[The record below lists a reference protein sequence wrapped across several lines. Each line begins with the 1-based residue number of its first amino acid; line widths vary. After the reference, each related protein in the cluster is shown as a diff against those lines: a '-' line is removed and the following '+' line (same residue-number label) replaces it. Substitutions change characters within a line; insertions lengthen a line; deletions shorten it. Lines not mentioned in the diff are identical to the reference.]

1 MIEIMTKWLPDQTKL
16 SRPVYLSLA
25 EQMSEA
31 IRNGLLPSGE
41 QLPTHRNLA
50 DALGLSVQTVSR
62 AYEEL
67 IRRGLISGEVGRGT
81 FVQAIHSEP
90 SPPYLP
96 ERLGE
101 LIDLSI
107 LKPVCESMHLE
118 KMRDAFLWLSQH
130 LSPSAA
136 LSFRPN
142 VVFPHHRKVAAQ
154 WLALCG
160 VEASPI
166 NISLTNGAT
175 SAMTTAIMSVVPPG
189 STLGIEK
196 ISHHTLLP
204 LSSYLGIHLESLA
217 MDREGLIPEALEA
230 ACRKGHMRAL
240 FLQPTV
246 INPRAGMMS
255 LARRRSLAEIA
266 QRHDLAIIE
275 NDILGPMVEHRLE
288 PIAALAPERTL
299 FITSFTKTTV
309 PGLRIGYISV
319 PDRYAAA
326 VANRHLVSSWM
337 ATPAMAEIATEWV
350 GNGTAL
356 ELVRWQRAALA
367 ERHAIAA
374 DVLSG
379 LDYMSHPQSLHVWL
393 PLTGDHAEDA
403 FVAQARL
410 RGVAIAPGRS
420 FHTGEGDWKPA
431 VRISVGSTSAEDFR
445 AGLNTVAAL
454 LIAKPEPLLLA
465 I

>member
-1 MIEIMTKWLPDQTKL
+1 MTKWTPDRTKL
-16 SRPVYLSLA
+16 TRPAYLSLA

-31 IRNGLLPSGE
+31 IRTGQLPYGE
-41 QLPTHRNLA
+41 QLPTHRSLA
-50 DALGLSVQTVSR
+50 DKLGLSVQTVSR

-81 FVQAIHSEP
+81 FVQSVHREP

-101 LIDLSI
+101 VIDLSI
-107 LKPVCESMHLE
+107 LKPVCETMHLE
-118 KMRDAFLWLSQH
+118 KMRQAFQWLSEN

-142 VVFPHHRKVAAQ
+142 VVFPHHRRVAAQ

-160 VEASPI
+160 VEASPT

-175 SAMTTAIMSVVPPG
+175 SAITTAIMSVVPPG
-189 STLGIEK
+189 AALGIEK

-217 MDREGLIPEALEA
+217 MDRDGLMPEALEM
-230 ACRKGHMRAL
+230 ACRKGSLRAL
-240 FLQPTV
+240 FLQPNV
-246 INPRAGMMS
+246 INPRASMMP
-255 LARRRSLAEIA
+255 LQRRQALVDIAE
-266 QRHDLAIIE
+266 RYDLAIIE
-275 NDILGPMVEHRLE
+275 NDILGPMVEQRVE

-379 LDYMSHPQSLHVWL
+379 LEYMSHPQALHVWL
-393 PLTGDHAEDA
+393 PLTGEHTEDA

-420 FHTGEGDWKPA
+420 FNTGEGEWKPA
-431 VRISVGSTSAEDFR
+431 VRISVGSTSAEELR
-445 AGLNTVAAL
+445 VGLNIVTAL